1 MTIRASLALGLLFLS
16 TVAVSCPAV
25 AMQLPSPLP
34 TDVMEPV
41 QPSEA
46 GWVRSAWSARD
57 GAPPSLANVVSSSDG
72 IVLGSSLGKLHRF
85 DGARFSEVE
94 GSDGAPFRVDTTMT
108 SREGVNGDVW
118 FGTFRGEVIRVGR
131 ASVDHFGAGEGLP
144 SSTEIRDIAVQ
155 DGRVLAATSRG
166 LYQLRGRR
174 WQSVELAQ
182 AEGRQVWGAAFD
194 GTRWWAVVESRLVM
208 ISRDLRTLTPVAE
221 VSADIHAGVVG
232 DARVGVWY
240 WQLSGD
246 RNLCRLGR
254 TIVCYQVERITYP
267 RIDRD
272 GVIWW
277 ARPQG
282 VMGFSTGAPTS
293 RDAIHRRGVVRV
305 IDVGVETSGLTAAPD
320 GTLWINAS
328 GRLMRLA
335 RTPVERIP
343 SPSGAA
349 VSASNGNVWVAG
361 FSEGL
366 RLIGRPAPSSAL
378 FVDDKGHV
386 GTVLPA
392 AGSNRSRRLSTAE
405 AAAESRPVIL
415 AEAQGVP
422 ASIVHLQQGTGGNTY
437 LATLTPPSVWKYD
450 DGGWKEHSKLPLDK
464 GAVVRGIARNSAG
477 TLYVGA
483 QRDHNG
489 LYAFDGK
496 DWQAVA
502 WRDNEAGEA
511 EPIFR
516 LYGDAQDRI
525 WIGHRSSV
533 TLLFR
538 GRTRKFTAAD
548 GLSVGP
554 IRDIAEFGGDLW
566 VVGNDGVARFH
577 DDAFE
582 TLRLDRDVPIGGIS
596 GLAIDDG
603 GAIWLGAAQGIVH
616 VARDQWLS
624 AIGRGDREARVT
636 LLGELRGV
644 EFPISDL
651 APRPAV
657 TKAGDGSLWFL
668 TRGAT
673 YRIDPRRVG
682 PVQPAPPLV
691 IDAVV
696 ADGVRQQSGPHL
708 SVPAGSH
715 RLAVT
720 FRTLGPVV
728 PDRTAFRYRIAG
740 LDNGWIPVSG
750 RDVVLDRLPPGD
762 YTLELQASRED
773 GAWTGA
779 PVTLALS
786 LPPTFWQSIWAKVL
800 FAALLCAATAL
811 VIVVRMKQIE
821 ARRRTIAEAQVRE
834 RGDIARDLHD
844 TLLQGI
850 HGLILRVQSCTFGL
864 PQDSE
869 IRTKLDQAL
878 DTAESLL
885 VEGRDRVM
893 QLRIRLPSGGTF
905 PDALEQLGLRLSRDH
920 GVVFQQRVHGVG
932 SIPDLAQDDTFQI
945 VREALLNAFR
955 HANASQVMLEIAYRE
970 EHARV
975 SVSDD
980 GQGIDPLVM
989 GDRMASGHWGITGM
1003 RERAA
1008 RLGGHLAIE
1017 SAAGRGTCI
1026 ILDVPLRTKDA
1037 RSRGKSLL
1045 MRVRHRMLTR
1055 RGRMA
1060 RSRDIRDRPKA

>member
-1 MTIRASLALGLLFLS
+1 MTIRGSLTLVLLFLW
-16 TVAVSCPAV
+16 TATVSCPAV
-25 AMQLPSPLP
+25 AIQLPPPLP
-34 TDVMEPV
+34 TDVMAPV

-72 IVLGSSLGKLHRF
+72 IVLGASLGKLHRF

-94 GSDGAPFRVDTTMT
+94 GLDGAPFRVDTTMT
-108 SREGVNGDVW
+108 SRPGDNGDVW

-131 ASVDHFGAGEGLP
+131 TSVDYFGATEGLP
-144 SSTEIRDIAVQ
+144 LNTEIRDIAVQ

-166 LYQLRGRR
+166 LYQLRRR
-174 WQSVELAQ
+174 HWQSVELAQ
-182 AEGRQVWGAAFD
+182 ADGRPVWGAVFD
-194 GTRWWAVVESRLVM
+194 GSRWWAVVESRLVT
-208 ISRDLRTLTPVAE
+208 ISRDLRTLTPIAD
-221 VSADIHAGVVG
+221 VSADMHAGLVG

-254 TIVCYQVERITYP
+254 SIVCYEAKGITYP

-282 VMGFSTGAPTS
+282 LMGFSAGLPTS
-293 RDAIHRRGVVRV
+293 RDPTHRRGQIRV
-305 IDVGVETSGLTAAPD
+305 IDVGVETSGLTAASD

-343 SPSGAA
+343 SPSGAT
-349 VSASNGNVWVAG
+349 VSASNGNVWLAA

-366 RLIGRPAPSSAL
+366 HLIGRPPPSSAL
-378 FVDDKGHV
+378 FVDAKGHV

-392 AGSNRSRRLSTAE
+392 ADPSSSRRLSNAE
-405 AAAESRPVIL
+405 TAAESRPVIL
-415 AEAQGVP
+415 AEAKGVP
-422 ASIVHLQQGTGGNTY
+422 ASIVHVERVIGANTY
-437 LATLTPPSVWKYD
+437 LATLTPPGLWKYE
-450 DGGWKEHSKLPLDK
+450 DGGWKRHSSLPLDK
-464 GAVVRGIARNSAG
+464 GAVVRGIAQDSTG
-477 TLYVGA
+477 TLYAGA

-489 LYAFDGK
+489 LYAFNGK
-496 DWQAVA
+496 DWQPVA
-502 WRDNEAGEA
+502 WRDDGAGEA

-525 WIGHRSSV
+525 WIGHRSSI
-533 TLLFR
+533 TMLFR
-538 GRTRKFTAAD
+538 GKARTYNAAH

-554 IRDIAEFGGDLW
+554 IRDIAEFDGDLW

-577 DDAFE
+577 HNAFE
-582 TLRLDRDVPIGGIS
+582 TLRLNHEVPIGGIS

-603 GAIWLGAAQGIVH
+603 GAIWLGAAQGIVR
-616 VARDQWLS
+616 VAHDQWSS
-624 AIGRGDREARVT
+624 AIGRDDLEARVT
-636 LLGELRGV
+636 LLGEQRGV
-644 EFPISDL
+644 EYPISDL

-657 TKAGDGSLWFL
+657 AKAGDGSLWFL

-682 PVQPAPPLV
+682 PAQPAPALV

-696 ADGVRQQSGPHL
+696 ADGVRQKSSRRL

-720 FRTLGPVV
+720 FRTLGPVI
-728 PDRTAFRYRIAG
+728 PDRTTFRYRIAG

-750 RDVVLDRLPPGD
+750 RDVVLDRLPPGN

-773 GAWTGA
+773 GMWTGT
-779 PVTLALS
+779 PVTLAIS

-800 FAALLCAATAL
+800 IAALLCAVTAL
-811 VIVVRMKQIE
+811 VIVVRMKQVE
-821 ARRRTIAEAQVRE
+821 GRRRTISEAQIRE

-850 HGLILRVQSCTFGL
+850 HGLILRVQACTFRL
-864 PQDSE
+864 PEDSE
-869 IRTKLDQAL
+869 VRTKLDQAL

-885 VEGRDRVM
+885 IEGRDRVM
-893 QLRIRLPSGGTF
+893 KLRTRLPSGDAF

-920 GVVFQQRVHGVG
+920 GVVFQQRVYGVG
-932 SIPDLAQDDTFQI
+932 SIPDYAQDETFQI
-945 VREALLNAFR
+945 VREALLNAFQ
-955 HANASQVMLEIAYRE
+955 HAKASQVSLEIDYRV
-970 EHARV
+970 EHVRV
-975 SVSDD
+975 SVVDD
-980 GQGIDPLVM
+980 GQGIDPLIM
-989 GDRMASGHWGITGM
+989 GNRMASGHWGITGI
-1003 RERAA
+1003 RERAT
-1008 RLGGHLAIE
+1008 RLGANLGIE
-1017 SAAGRGTCI
+1017 GAAGKGTRVT
-1026 ILDVPLRTKDA
+1026 LDLPMRPKSA

-1045 MRVRHRMLTR
+1045 MSVRHRMFSR
-1055 RGRMA
+1055 RGHVA
-1060 RSRDIRDRPKA
+1060 LSRDIRDR

>member
-1 MTIRASLALGLLFLS
+1 MTIRGSLALGLLLLS
-16 TVAVSCPAV
+16 TVTVPCPAV

-34 TDVMEPV
+34 SDVMEPV

-57 GAPPSLANVVSSSDG
+57 GAPPSLANVVSNSDG

-94 GSDGAPFRVDTTMT
+94 GPDGAPFRVDTTMA

-131 ASVDHFGAGEGLP
+131 ASVDLFGAGEGLP
-144 SSTEIRDIAVQ
+144 STTEIRDIAVQ

-174 WQSVELAQ
+174 WQSVGLVQ
-182 AEGRQVWGAAFD
+182 ADGRQVWGAAFD
-194 GTRWWAVVESRLVM
+194 GTRWWAVVESQLVM
-208 ISRDLRTLTPVAE
+208 ISRDLRSLTPVAE
-221 VSADIHAGVVG
+221 VSADIHAGLVG

-254 TIVCYQVERITYP
+254 SIVCYQVEGVTYP

-272 GVIWW
+272 GVLWW
-277 ARPQG
+277 ARTQG
-282 VMGFSTGAPTS
+282 LMGFSAGLQG
-293 RDAIHRRGVVRV
+293 DAIQRRGRIRV
-305 IDVGVETSGLTAAPD
+305 IDVGVETSGLAVARD

-366 RLIGRPAPSSAL
+366 HLIGRPPPSSAL
-378 FVDDKGHV
+378 FVDEKGHV
-386 GTVLPA
+386 GVVLPA
-392 AGSNRSRRLSTAE
+392 AGSSRSRRLSTAE

-415 AEAQGVP
+415 AEAEGVP
-422 ASIVHLQQGTGGNTY
+422 ASIVHLQQGIGGNTY
-437 LATLTPPSVWKYD
+437 LATLTPPSLWKYD

-489 LYAFDGK
+489 LYAFNGK
-496 DWQAVA
+496 DWQAVT
-502 WRDNEAGEA
+502 WRDNDDEDV

-533 TLLFR
+533 TMLFR
-538 GRTRKFTAAD
+538 GKTRKFTPAE

-577 DDAFE
+577 RDAFQ
-582 TLRLDRDVPIGGIS
+582 TLRLDQDVPIGGIS
-596 GLAIDDG
+596 GLAMDDS
-603 GAIWLGAAQGIVH
+603 GAMWLGAAQGIVH
-616 VARDQWLS
+616 VAHDQWTS
-624 AIGRGDREARVT
+624 AIGHGDREARVT

-657 TKAGDGSLWFL
+657 TKTSDGSLWFL

-673 YRIDPRRVG
+673 YRIDPRRMG
-682 PVQPAPPLV
+682 PAQPAPSLV

-696 ADGVRQQSGPHL
+696 ADGIRQQSGRRL

-800 FAALLCAATAL
+800 FAAMLCAVTAL
-811 VIVVRMKQIE
+811 IIVVRMKQIE
-821 ARRRTIAEAQVRE
+821 SRRRTIAEAQIRE

-893 QLRIRLPSGGTF
+893 QLRIRLPSGDAF

-920 GVVFQQRVHGVG
+920 GVAFQQRVYGVG
-932 SIPDLAQDDTFQI
+932 SIPDLARDDTFQI

-955 HANASQVMLEIAYRE
+955 HAKATHVMLEIAYRQ
-970 EHARV
+970 EHVRV
-975 SVSDD
+975 SVGDD
-980 GQGIDPLVM
+980 GQGIDPQVL
-989 GDRMASGHWGITGM
+989 GDRIASGHWGITGI

-1008 RLGGHLAIE
+1008 RLGANLAIE
-1017 SAAGRGTCI
+1017 SEAGKGTRI
-1026 ILDVPLRTKDA
+1026 ILDVPLRAKDA
-1037 RSRGKSLL
+1037 RSRGRSLM
-1045 MRVRHRMLTR
+1045 MRVRHWMFPR
-1055 RGRMA
+1055 RGPVA
-1060 RSRDIRDRPKA
+1060 RSRGIRDRPRA

>member
-1 MTIRASLALGLLFLS
+1 MTIRVPLALGLLFLW
-16 TVAVSCPAV
+16 TVSCTAV
-25 AMQLPSPLP
+25 AIQLPTPLP

-41 QPSEA
+41 QPREA
-46 GWVRSAWSARD
+46 GWVQSVWSARD
-57 GAPPSLANVVSSSDG
+57 GAPPSLAALVPNSDG

-94 GSDGAPFRVDTTMT
+94 GSDGSPFRVDTAMI
-108 SREGVNGDVW
+108 SRDGDNGDVW

-131 ASVDHFGAGEGLP
+131 ASVDRFGAGEGLP
-144 SSTEIRDIAVQ
+144 VNTEIRDIAIQ

-166 LYQLRGRR
+166 LYQLRRRR

-182 AEGRQVWGAAFD
+182 ADGRQVWGAAFD
-194 GTRWWAVVESRLVM
+194 GTQWWAVVESRLVT
-208 ISRDLRTLTPVAE
+208 ISRDLRSLTPVAE
-221 VSADIHAGVVG
+221 VSADIHAGLVG
-232 DARVGVWY
+232 DARVGIWY

-254 TIVCYQVERITYP
+254 TIVCYQVEGITYP

-277 ARPQG
+277 TRPQG
-282 VMGFSTGAPTS
+282 LMGFSTGLPTS
-293 RDAIHRRGVVRV
+293 RDSIHRPGLVRV
-305 IDVGVETSGLTAAPD
+305 IDVGVETSGLAPAPD

-335 RTPVERIP
+335 RTPVERVP

-349 VSASNGNVWVAG
+349 VSASNGNVWVAS

-366 RLIGRPAPSSAL
+366 HLVGHPPPSSAL
-378 FVDDKGHV
+378 FVDEKGHV
-386 GTVLPA
+386 RAVLPA
-392 AGSNRSRRLSTAE
+392 AGFNRSRRLSTAE

-415 AEAQGVP
+415 AEAEGVP
-422 ASIVHLQQGTGGNTY
+422 ASVVHVQRGIDGNTY
-437 LATLTPPSVWKYD
+437 LATLTPPGLWKYD
-450 DGGWKEHSKLPLDK
+450 GGGWKEHSSLPLDK
-464 GAVVRGIARNSAG
+464 GAVIRGIAQNSAG

-496 DWQAVA
+496 EWQTVT
-502 WRDNEAGEA
+502 WRDNDEGEA

-525 WIGHRSSV
+525 WIGHRSSSV
-533 TLLFR
+533 TMLSR
-538 GRTRKFTAAD
+538 GKARKYTPAD

-566 VVGNDGVARFH
+566 VVGHDGVARFH
-577 DDAFE
+577 HDAFE
-582 TLRLDRDVPIGGIS
+582 TLRLDHEVPIGGIS

-603 GAIWLGAAQGIVH
+603 GAIWLGAAQGIVRVTH
-616 VARDQWLS
+616 DQWSS
-624 AIGRGDREARVT
+624 AIGHDDREARVT

-657 TKAGDGSLWFL
+657 TKSGDGSLWFL

-682 PVQPAPPLV
+682 PAQPAPPLV

-696 ADGVRQQSGPHL
+696 ADGVRQPSGRRL
-708 SVPAGSH
+708 NVPAGSH

-750 RDVVLDRLPPGD
+750 REVVLDRLPPGS

-773 GAWTGA
+773 GTWTGT

-786 LPPTFWQSIWAKVL
+786 LPPTFWQSIWARVL
-800 FAALLCAATAL
+800 LAALLCAATAL
-811 VIVVRMKQIE
+811 VIVVRMKQLDG
-821 ARRRTIAEAQVRE
+821 RRRAIAEAQIRE

-850 HGLILRVQSCTFGL
+850 HGLILRVQSCIFGL

-893 QLRIRLPSGGTF
+893 QLRIKLPSGGTF
-905 PDALEQLGLRLSRDH
+905 PEALEQLGLRLSRDH
-920 GVVFQQRVHGVG
+920 GVVFQQRVCGVPG
-932 SIPDLAQDDTFQI
+932 YIPDLAQDDTFQI

-955 HANASQVMLEIAYRE
+955 HAKASQVMLEIVYRP
-970 EHARV
+970 EHVRV

-980 GQGIDPLVM
+980 GQGIDPVVM
-989 GDRMASGHWGITGM
+989 GDRMSSGHWGITGI

-1008 RLGGHLAIE
+1008 RLGASLAIE
-1017 SAAGRGTCI
+1017 SAAEKGTRI
-1026 ILDVPLRTKDA
+1026 ILDVPLRPRGA
-1037 RSRGKSLL
+1037 RSRGRSLL
-1045 MRVRHRMLTR
+1045 MRVRHRMFPR
-1055 RGRMA
+1055 RDHA
-1060 RSRDIRDRPKA
+1060 AWSRDIRDPPQA